1 MNKKVVI
8 VFIFLIVLFAVASLI
23 ITPLPVEKEPIQVV
37 MKDAVLHNLNKV
49 EYFNMEVNPAV
60 ISSFIVTLFVL
71 AIALIIR
78 IFFIPKFKYVP
89 NNLQLSIEMV
99 VGYFKN
105 LAIENSPHRNKFLGA
120 YIFAAGVYI
129 FCSTMFEL
137 FGVQVLTTEGHSLSL
152 PAPLADINGA
162 VSLGV
167 LSYLVIL
174 SGGLIT
180 NGIKGV
186 GKALKDF
193 SLPVSMSFR
202 LFGALLSGLLVNELI
217 YHYIFLSYLLPVIVA
232 VLFTLL
238 HAVIQAYVL
247 TMLTSLFYGEVTEKH
262 HKEVVEVKQETI

>member
-1 MNKKVVI
+1 MNKKVVYL
-8 VFIFLIVLFAVASLI
+8 FIFLIVLFAVASLI
-23 ITPLPVEKEPIQVV
+23 LDPPTMEKEPIQVV

-78 IFFIPKFKYVP
+78 IFFIPKFSYIPK
-89 NNLQLSIEMV
+89 NLQLGIETI
-99 VGYFKN
+99 VGYFRN
-105 LAIENSPHRNKFLGA
+105 LSIENSPHRNKFLGA
-120 YIFAAGVYI
+120 YVFAAGVYV
-129 FCSTMFEL
+129 FTSTMFEL
-137 FGVQVLTTEGHSLSL
+137 FGVQAITTEGISLSL
-152 PAPLADINGA
+152 PAPLSDINGA
-162 VSLGV
+162 VSLGL
-167 LSYLVIL
+167 LSYLVIM
-174 SGGLIT
+174 SGGLVT

-217 YHYIFLSYLLPVIVA
+217 YHYIYLSYVLPVIVA

-247 TMLTSLFYGEVTEKH
+247 TMLTALFYGEVTEKH
-262 HKEVVEVKQETI
+262 DHDQVELANN